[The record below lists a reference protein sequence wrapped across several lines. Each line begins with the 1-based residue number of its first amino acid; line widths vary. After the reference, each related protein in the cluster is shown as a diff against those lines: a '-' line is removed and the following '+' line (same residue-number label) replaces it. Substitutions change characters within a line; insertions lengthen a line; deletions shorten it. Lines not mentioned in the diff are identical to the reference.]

1 MGPSA
6 LSVIDKRFTLQGP
19 GLTLQA
25 ASKYDAVHEA
35 ERLDRLTERALM
47 TKSGRVQ
54 QFSAAVKRDDNVS
67 LIAMPDAPQ
76 SSRLPARMQH
86 INTTSLSFPAEAAT
100 ADATHR
106 VQPPHY
112 SSHYRQRVC
121 I

>member
-47 TKSGRVQ
+47 TNSGRVQ

-67 LIAMPDAPQ
+67 LTAMPDAPQ

-86 INTTSLSFPAEAAT
+86 INTT
-100 ADATHR
+100 
-106 VQPPHY
+106 
-112 SSHYRQRVC
+112 
-121 I
+121 

>member
-1 MGPSA
+1 MSDP
-6 LSVIDKRFTLQGP
+6 DKRCTLQGP

-47 TKSGRVQ
+47 TTSGRVQ

-67 LIAMPDAPQ
+67 LLAMPGASQ
-76 SSRLPARMQH
+76 SSRQPSISAHQFTLCF
-86 INTTSLSFPAEAAT
+86 TAEAAT
-100 ADATHR
+100 PDATHR
-106 VQPPHY
+106 VQPPHH
-112 SSHYRQRVC
+112 SGHYRQRVC